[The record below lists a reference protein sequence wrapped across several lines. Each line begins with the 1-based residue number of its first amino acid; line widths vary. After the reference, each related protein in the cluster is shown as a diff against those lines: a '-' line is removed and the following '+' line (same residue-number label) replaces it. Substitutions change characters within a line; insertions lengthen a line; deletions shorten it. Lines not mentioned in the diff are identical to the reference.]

1 MLRRKITK
9 VICIPSEAEVLKPI
23 GLKFKASKIIS
34 KIRQQ

>member
-23 GLKFKASKIIS
+23 DSNLKQVKSLAK
-34 KIRQQ
+34 